1 MKPELLNF
9 ALAAN
14 TAHGLVMPD
23 ALRLAIG
30 AAELLSY
37 ATMYLMTQKL
47 MFERFDR
54 LEGRLLDWSWTTSEI
69 ASGLAVL
76 NTFVC
81 CIVNEL
87 IQGRDHSSTNVALQ
101 FGLLAWTWVVAGIVY
116 LVFPAQES

>member
-1 MKPELLNF
+1 MKSELLNF
-9 ALAAN
+9 ALATS

-37 ATMYLMTQKL
+37 ATMYLMAQKL

-87 IQGRDHSSTNVALQ
+87 IQARDYSSTSLAWQ
-101 FGLLAWTWVVAGIVY
+101 SSLLAWTWVVAGIVY

>member
-1 MKPELLNF
+1 MKLEIWNL
-9 ALAAN
+9 ALSAD
-14 TAHGLVMPD
+14 TAHGLVTPD
-23 ALRLAIG
+23 TLRLIIG
-30 AAELLSY
+30 AAELISY

-54 LEGRLLDWSWTTSEI
+54 LEGRLFDWSWTTSEI
-69 ASGLAVL
+69 ASGLALL

-87 IQGRDHSSTNVALQ
+87 IQVRDHSSTSVALQ

-116 LVFPAQES
+116 LVFPPQES